1 MSIVMST
8 DSDNKSE
15 LKYKQICC
23 GDAEIAM
30 ATHISDSPECS
41 GKTQQTQQVA
51 VRRINN
57 YAQHDYLTST
67 RS

>member
-1 MSIVMST
+1 M
-8 DSDNKSE
+8 
-15 LKYKQICC
+15 QICC

-57 YAQHDYLTST
+57 MLYMHSMII
-67 RS
+67 